1 MFRQGSDLASSL
13 MRVIETDL
21 VKIMIILGLELRSG
35 FYRPNAYKSFL
46 GGNQRLQQEYLPIV
60 I

>member
-13 MRVIETDL
+13 MRVIEIDL

-35 FYRPNAYKSFL
+35 LYRPKAYKSFL
-46 GGNQRLQQEYLPIV
+46 GGNQRLQARR
-60 I
+60 